1 MEIANTVAL
10 GGLISCT
17 ILIMAGLLAI
27 FSVRAMFSRNR
38 HSANSVT
45 SDNSNSFHAESNSR
59 ESSRSRSGSINSF
72 SRVSS
77 ATSFHTNKSMGSIVS
92 VMSRG
97 TMTTTSES
105 KGILSEDILI
115 TENGT
120 NRKLPSSNENTTCEL
135 GMNNVTSAKGVLKFV
150 TPQKSDQNDQNAN
163 K

>member
-1 MEIANTVAL
+1 
-10 GGLISCT
+10 
-17 ILIMAGLLAI
+17 
-27 FSVRAMFSRNR
+27 
-38 HSANSVT
+38 
-45 SDNSNSFHAESNSR
+45 
-59 ESSRSRSGSINSF
+59 
-72 SRVSS
+72 
-77 ATSFHTNKSMGSIVS
+77 MGSIVS